1 MAQEISDELVETL
14 ACPRC
19 RGRVKLSPNGAGLVC
34 GACRLLYEIRD
45 GIPVMLVE
53 EARNM
58 DDPAEKTS
66 KSDPAQK
73 ARNARRKIFQE

>member
-1 MAQEISDELVETL
+1 MAQEISDELVEVL

-19 RGRVKLSPNGAGLVC
+19 RGRVNLSLNGAGLVC
-34 GACRLLYEIRD
+34 RACRLLYEIRE

-58 DDPAEKTS
+58 DDHTAKIS
-66 KSDPAQK
+66 KYDSVQK
-73 ARNARRKIFQE
+73 ARDARREIFQE